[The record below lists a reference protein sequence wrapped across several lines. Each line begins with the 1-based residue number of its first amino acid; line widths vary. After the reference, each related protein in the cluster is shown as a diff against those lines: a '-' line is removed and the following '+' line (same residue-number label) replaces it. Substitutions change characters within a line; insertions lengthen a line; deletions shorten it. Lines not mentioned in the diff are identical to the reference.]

1 MYGGFTEW
9 LIDSNSD
16 VKIVN
21 LSESWSPVDDIFISV
36 VGDNSEF
43 VFRNEVF
50 LETRINVTLVLYGE
64 NNKVIIDMENLS
76 GWNVEIIFGDFCRD
90 NEVDIINVKDD
101 RNVIADYYLSENSVR
116 VENIVKVNGIRKL

>member
-1 MYGGFTEW
+1 
-9 LIDSNSD
+9 
-16 VKIVN
+16 
-21 LSESWSPVDDIFISV
+21 
-36 VGDNSEF
+36 
-43 VFRNEVF
+43 
-50 LETRINVTLVLYGE
+50 
-64 NNKVIIDMENLS
+64 MENLS